1 MAGTEPKSSPRTGR
15 SFRWLEWGLYLVA
28 VTALAIYGAQW
39 FRWHRG
45 QQAPETVA
53 PTGEVLAE
61 LEPGDRIELE
71 PGAAAG
77 CNVLVIT
84 MDTTRADHLGC
95 YGHPGVETP
104 IIDGL
109 ARNGVLFANAFT
121 SSPSTLPGH
130 ATIFTGLYPYRHGA
144 RANGTYRLGAE
155 HTTLAEIL
163 KASGYI
169 TGAFVSAYV
178 LDSRFGLDQGFD
190 LYDDDLSQGV
200 KYSDHMFRERPAQFT
215 STATLAWLETL
226 GKGKFLAW
234 VHYFDPHAPYFPP
247 EPFRSTYAARP
258 YDGEIAYV
266 DREIGALLSG
276 LAALGKLDDTLIVV
290 ASDHGEGLGEHGEQT
305 HSLLVYDSTLHTP
318 LVICPPAG
326 RSGPRGTVIDRQVS
340 NADIVPT
347 ILELLGIESDVTFD
361 GVSLAAPPQ
370 AHDESIYAET
380 ISTLVLHGW
389 SPLFAVRRQDLKY
402 IHAPRP
408 ELYDLAGDPQEIE
421 NLFEQRPDPA
431 AALSIEL
438 EEHIGDDLFGAR
450 ALAQQVEMDP
460 ETARRLGALGYV
472 GTVSP
477 GEVEPGR
484 GALLDPK
491 DMVPHWERI
500 QAAENDRARGSFP
513 EAVAELEACLET
525 VPGDVW
531 TMRLL
536 MSAYLEMGDLD
547 RAQAMAEQVLALER
561 NEPSIY
567 LALGRI
573 AMLRLR
579 MAEAEAHFNRALDV
593 DPDFAAAYVTLGNL
607 YALTSGPRRALEYF
621 QRAIEMDP
629 GTAGPNAWCAIGQM
643 HLGRLELDRARE
655 AFDNAL
661 AIDKLNGQA
670 HSGLAMVLIEQ
681 NRLEEAEAQM
691 EAAMR
696 FHPNDVLALATLAGL
711 HNKKEEYEQAIALAR
726 RALGINARSLRALN
740 ALGSALQSTGDLD
753 GAAEALDTA
762 LELNPA
768 FVPCIVNR
776 AQVCLAQ
783 RREEEAAQLFERALD
798 VNPEQPV
805 ALFNLGTYKVSRG
818 KNDEALALYG
828 RAVAADP
835 DYALAHRQ
843 LGMLLLMGDKPLEA
857 LPHLERSHELDPD
870 QVDRERLVEL
880 IEGLRQIQE

>member
-1 MAGTEPKSSPRTGR
+1 VQRARDHHGHDPGRSPRLLRAPGR
-15 SFRWLEWGLYLVA
+15 R
-28 VTALAIYGAQW
+28 
-39 FRWHRG
+39 
-45 QQAPETVA
+45 
-53 PTGEVLAE
+53 
-61 LEPGDRIELE
+61 D
-71 PGAAAG
+71 
-77 CNVLVIT
+77 
-84 MDTTRADHLGC
+84 
-95 YGHPGVETP
+95 
-104 IIDGL
+104 
-109 ARNGVLFANAFT
+109 
-121 SSPSTLPGH
+121 
-130 ATIFTGLYPYRHGA
+130 GA

-711 HNKKEEYEQAIALAR
+711 HNKKEEYEQAIARPGHQRPLPAR
-726 RALGINARSLRALN
+726 AERPGIGPPEHGRSGRGRRGARHRARAQPGLRAVHRQPRPGLPGTASRRGSGSAFRARPGREPRAARGAFQPRHLQGLSGQERRSPGAVWAGRRRGPGLRPSPPPAGHAAADGRQAAGSAAAPREKPRARPRPGGPGTTRGADRGPATDPGMKTRSPLRPLLRLQLRLQLRPQDAAVFIEKAAASAAGRGRPLLN
-740 ALGSALQSTGDLD
+740 AAVRVIRRVRVMRTQRIDTCPYVDAARQSH
-753 GAAEALDTA
+753 
-762 LELNPA
+762 
-768 FVPCIVNR
+768 
-776 AQVCLAQ
+776 AQVQPAQ
-783 RREEEAAQLFERALD
+783 NATD
-798 VNPEQPV
+798 
-805 ALFNLGTYKVSRG
+805 
-818 KNDEALALYG
+818 
-828 RAVAADP
+828 
-835 DYALAHRQ
+835 
-843 LGMLLLMGDKPLEA
+843 
-857 LPHLERSHELDPD
+857 
-870 QVDRERLVEL
+870 
-880 IEGLRQIQE
+880 GLRML